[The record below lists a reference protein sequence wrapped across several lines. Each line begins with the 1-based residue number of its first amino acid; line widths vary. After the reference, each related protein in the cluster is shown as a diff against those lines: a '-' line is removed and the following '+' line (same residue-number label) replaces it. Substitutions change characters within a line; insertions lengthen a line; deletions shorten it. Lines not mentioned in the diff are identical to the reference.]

1 MPEAV
6 GAVSAP
12 IVLRNSFIHP
22 SVISASRDERSRGI
36 VTSEISPRYAEL
48 YWYYR
53 SYFADYQSS
62 QNLQVDDG
70 AAHAYG
76 VEHASA
82 TFLAEGGTPPGPTVV
97 PTAPDAPA
105 SVAPS
110 EIAAVHSVEPAP
122 IVAPEAAQTQPPV
135 SVPTTPH
142 RARTGLLIG
151 VIAAAAALALV
162 AAGIV
167 FVPRLLGGSAST
179 SRLDDIRSE
188 PSTSW
193 SYETA
198 GSPADFTDSTTFAEL
213 SGGRILAVTSFD
225 YFAWS
230 DENGTDGYSLVEWY
244 AGVDADYQVGWDAG
258 AAYEA
263 AVDAAFDDFSMP
275 FPNRE
280 DFYPA
285 EFGGVTPVEAT
296 FTEEHAGAFAGWYDA
311 FLGDE
316 FGTSLPSE
324 PVVPDDGSTIAVL
337 KASDGEELW
346 SVEVVDVLND
356 HDPSAGFS
364 AMAAGSDDQ
373 HIVVY
378 NYSFSTRGS
387 LETSTIAVL
396 DARTGDL
403 SSSAELDGVIRSAV
417 IVGDSLVATVVEASG
432 DEAFDGMVVAI
443 PLTDIDADPVW
454 SFDFDVED
462 APFLAGFG
470 SDAFSLTVYDE
481 DDTTVVEYY
490 SAATGKETAWSDGR
504 RVIAV
509 GDSRIAIEDG
519 DDDMVELSA
528 INSEGKDLW
537 TVEGALYRVVDGT
550 LFVWE
555 ECDDSCEDMSPIDLG
570 SGDARWKKGVD
581 DVYPLVIEGDRV
593 LVQVIDGGSAE
604 RQLEWLS
611 LGSGEEVD
619 VDAPKL
625 PSGVDSGDIRVAQ
638 SMLLVSTDDE
648 LLAFSFTERKALWS
662 FDLDDD
668 ERIRTIGKRLY
679 LWNDGKTELSQLVGG

>member
-1 MPEAV
+1 MPQAV
-6 GAVSAP
+6 EAVSAP

-22 SVISASRDERSRGI
+22 SVIRASRDERSRGI

-62 QNLQVDDG
+62 QNQQVDDE

-76 VEHASA
+76 VEHATA
-82 TFLAEGGTPPGPTVV
+82 VFVAEGGAPP
-97 PTAPDAPA
+97 APAVIPAAPGAPA
-105 SVAPS
+105 SVAPG
-110 EIAAVHSVEPAP
+110 EVADAQPLEPAP
-122 IVAPEAAQTQPPV
+122 IIVPEADPTQPPA
-135 SVPTTPH
+135 SVPATPP

-151 VIAAAAALALV
+151 VIAGVAALALIV
-162 AAGIV
+162 AGVV

-198 GSPADFTDSTTFAEL
+198 GRSADFTDSMTFAEL
-213 SGGRILAVTSFD
+213 SGGRILAVSSFD

-244 AGVDADYQVGWDAG
+244 DGVDADYQVGWDAG

-263 AVDAAFDDFSMP
+263 AVDAAFDDFSLP

-285 EFGGVTPVEAT
+285 EFGGVAPVEAT

-316 FGTSLPSE
+316 FGTSLPAE
-324 PVVPDDGSTIAVL
+324 PVVPDDHSTIAVL
-337 KASDGEELW
+337 GASDGEELW
-346 SVEVVDVLND
+346 SAEVVDVLND

-364 AMAAGSDDQ
+364 VLAAGSDDQ

-396 DARTGDL
+396 DARTGEV
-403 SSSAELDGVIRSAV
+403 SSSVELDGVIRSAV
-417 IVGDSLVATVVEASG
+417 VVGDALIATVVEASG
-432 DEAFDGMVVAI
+432 DESFDGTVVAI
-443 PLTDIDADPVW
+443 PLAEIDADPVW

-470 SDAFSLTVYDE
+470 SEAFSLTVYGE
-481 DDTTVVEYY
+481 DDATEVEYY

-504 RVIAV
+504 RVISV
-509 GDSRIAIEDG
+509 GDSRIAIEEV
-519 DDDMVELSA
+519 DDDMLELSA
-528 INSEGKDLW
+528 LNAEGKDLW
-537 TVEGALYRVVDGT
+537 TVEAALYRVVDGT

-555 ECDDSCEDMSPIDLG
+555 ECGDACEDMSPIDLG

-593 LVQVIDGGSAE
+593 LVQVIDDGSAE
-604 RQLEWLS
+604 RQLEWLA

-619 VDAPKL
+619 ADAPKL
-625 PSGVDSGDIRVAQ
+625 PSGVDSSDIRVAK
-638 SMLLVSTDDE
+638 SMLLVSSDDE
-648 LLAFSFTERKALWS
+648 LSAFSFTDRKALWS

-668 ERIRTIGKRLY
+668 ERIRSIGKRLY
-679 LWNDGKTELSQLVGG
+679 LWNDDKAELSQLVGG